1 MKRLFSMLVPE
12 APILVAVA
20 LLLTLPS
27 LRGTANALENVFPFT
42 VVAAALLLGWRF
54 NRSRLVFSIALLAR
68 AEYLLVHGIVN
79 RRDLVLFDAMTFLLP
94 INLAL
99 VALLR
104 SEEHTSELQSR
115 FGISYAI

>member
-12 APILVAVA
+12 APILVDVV

-42 VVAAALLLGWRF
+42 VAAALLLGWRF
-54 NRSRLVFSIALLAR
+54 NRSRLVFSIALLAL

-94 INLAL
+94 I
-99 VALLR
+99 R
-104 SEEHTSELQSR
+104 SEERRVGKECRSR
-115 FGISYAI
+115 WSPYH